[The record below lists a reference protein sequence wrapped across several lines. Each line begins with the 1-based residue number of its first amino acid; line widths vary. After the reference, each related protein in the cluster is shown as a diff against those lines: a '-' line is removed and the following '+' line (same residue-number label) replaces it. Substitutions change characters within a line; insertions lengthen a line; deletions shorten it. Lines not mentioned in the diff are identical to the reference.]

1 METPPGEPFIE
12 EYGKM
17 GLAYIEKLGK
27 YTSCAYDIEGGPCA
41 SCGWQ
46 GRNDAE
52 DYMRVAG
59 RLANLFGSG
68 GPEGAIIAQKEPR
81 LMEFRFTTGDPP
93 ITGLVQRMPYGIR
106 GSAQQF
112 MELHDRPGQVV
123 PPEGNG
129 AALGDVEAELPI
141 PEGCLS
147 PTRSSG
153 LDGQFNACDV

>member
-1 METPPGEPFIE
+1 M
-12 EYGKM
+12 
-17 GLAYIEKLGK
+17 L
-27 YTSCAYDIEGGPCA
+27 
-41 SCGWQ
+41 
-46 GRNDAE
+46 
-52 DYMRVAG
+52 VAG
-59 RLANLFGSG
+59 RTANLFRAG
-68 GPEGAIIAQKEPR
+68 GPEGATIAQEELR
-81 LMEFRFTTGDPP
+81 IMEFRVTTEDPP
-93 ITGLVQRMPYGIR
+93 ITGLVQRRPYGIR